1 MEMLWDM
8 QKLALVASLKGYM
21 DFNAAQEFERE
32 ARKQVDKLVVPL
44 VVDLDELEY
53 ISSAGLRGMLAIT
66 KKVAAD
72 GNEVRFCNIKG
83 LVADTLRSRQARW
96 TAWCTLRAR
105 RRGAPRRSAEREQ
118 ETES

>member
-53 ISSAGLRGMLAIT
+53 ISSAGLRAMLAIT

-83 LVADTLRSRQARW
+83 LVADTFRCSGLDTMFPIFASLEHAIGD
-96 TAWCTLRAR
+96 T
-105 RRGAPRRSAEREQ
+105 
-118 ETES
+118 